1 MLYQQIKTL
10 ATPTYNV
17 KQQVAAFT
25 FSVNSA
31 ADLSFASL
39 ADMQAYVTKI
49 SNVNL
54 ADTVIQG
61 MLGSD
66 WTPVWG
72 PVVWINPAQQGTSL
86 TADNT
91 MACYYSPSQ
100 NLFVIAIAGTNPTSM
115 FDWEKEDFDIS
126 SMVAWN
132 TISPGSGSSSTS
144 GYISTGSSNGMN
156 ILLGMTAGG
165 TSLLNALQSYIQ
177 TNKITGST
185 IAIGGHSL
193 GGALAPCLGLYLFD
207 NLATLQ
213 LTGQNIAVY
222 AYAGPTPGEQVF
234 AKYYNGRI
242 NGTTFAYS
250 SQFNTIDVVPMGSV
264 LADLATIP
272 NIYGSNISFGDTP
285 VNTFT
290 GIIATG
296 LQLASLEGG
305 FSSGA
310 PYTQVSTNLT
320 SFTGAFNS
328 DVYTNCSSKV
338 AALLADTKY
347 LGVSSTYLSELGGF
361 VSFLYQAAAQHGPA
375 YCGGTIS
382 LPLPEFSN
390 LKNIWTSQPVTG
402 ALAIDDF
409 TVEYQSNLANNP
421 PQNATFESGVARAIK
436 HFTGIDLTNLQ
447 HVNKLDAVNQTGQQA
462 SQER

>member
-1 MLYQQIKTL
+1 M
-10 ATPTYNV
+10 ATPTYTFE
-17 KQQVAAFT
+17 QQVAAFT
-25 FSVNSA
+25 FSVDSA

-39 ADMQAYVTKI
+39 ADMQAYVTTI
-49 SNVNL
+49 SKVNL
-54 ADTVIQG
+54 ADNVIQG

-100 NLFVIAIAGTNPTSM
+100 NLFVIPVAGTNPTSM

-144 GYISTGSSNGMN
+144 GYISTGSFDGMN
-156 ILLGMTAGG
+156 ILLGMTADG

-207 NLATLQ
+207 NLTTLQ

-222 AYAGPTPGEQVF
+222 AYAGPTPGDQVF
-234 AKYYNGRI
+234 AKYYDGRI

-250 SQFNTIDVVPMGSV
+250 SQYNTIDVVPMGSV

-272 NIYGSNISFGDTP
+272 TIYGSNIPFGDNP
-285 VNTFT
+285 ANTFT
-290 GIIATG
+290 GVIATG
-296 LQLASLEGG
+296 MQLASLAG
-305 FSSGA
+305 STTSGA

-328 DVYTNCSSKV
+328 DVYKNCSSKV
-338 AALLADTKY
+338 AALLAETEFF
-347 LGVSSTYLSELGGF
+347 GVSKMYMPELGGF
-361 VSFLYQAAAQHGPA
+361 ISFLYQAVAQHGPA
-375 YCGGTIS
+375 YCGGTLS
-382 LPLPEFSN
+382 LPLPELGN
-390 LKNIWTSQPVTG
+390 MKNTWTSQPVTG

-409 TVEYQSNLANNP
+409 TVEYQSNLAKNP
-421 PQNATFESGVARAIK
+421 PKNATFESGVARTIK
-436 HFTGIDLTNLQ
+436 NFTGIDLTNLQ
-447 HVNKLDAVNQTGQQA
+447 HLNKLGAVNQTEQQA
-462 SQER
+462 FKEH

>member
-1 MLYQQIKTL
+1 M
-10 ATPTYNV
+10 ATPTYAV

-39 ADMQAYVTKI
+39 ADMQDYVTKI

-54 ADTVIQG
+54 ADAVIQG

-86 TADNT
+86 TPDNT

-132 TISPGSGSSSTS
+132 TISPVSGSSSTS
-144 GYISTGSSNGMN
+144 GYISTGSCNGMN

-165 TSLLNALQSYIQ
+165 TSLLNALQSYVQ
-177 TNKITGST
+177 TNNITDST

-213 LTGQNIAVY
+213 LTGQKIAVY
-222 AYAGPTPGEQVF
+222 AYAGPTPGDKVF
-234 AKYYNGRI
+234 ATYYDGRI

-250 SQFNTIDVVPMGSV
+250 SQYNTIDVVPMGSV

-290 GIIATG
+290 GVIATG
-296 LQLASLEGG
+296 MQLASLAGK

-328 DVYTNCSSKV
+328 DVYSHCSNV
-338 AALLADTKY
+338 LAGLLKFSEIE
-347 LGVSSTYLSELGGF
+347 GVSKTYMSELGGF
-361 VSFLYQAAAQHGPA
+361 INFLYQAAAQHGPA

-382 LPLPEFSN
+382 LPLPEPGN
-390 LKNIWTSQPVTG
+390 MNKIWTSQQVTG

-421 PQNATFESGVARAIK
+421 AQNATFDSGVARTIK

-447 HVNKLDAVNQTGQQA
+447 HLNKLDAVNQTGQQA
-462 SQER
+462 FQEQ

>member
-1 MLYQQIKTL
+1 M
-10 ATPTYNV
+10 ATPTYPIE
-17 KQQVAAFT
+17 QQVAAFT
-25 FSVNSA
+25 FSVDSA

-39 ADMQAYVTKI
+39 ADMQDYVTKI

-100 NLFVIAIAGTNPTSM
+100 NLFVIPVAGTNPTSM
-115 FDWEKEDFDIS
+115 FDWEREDFDIS

-132 TISPGSGSSSTS
+132 TISPGSGSSS
-144 GYISTGSSNGMN
+144 GYISTGSSDGMN

-165 TSLLNALQSYIQ
+165 TSLLKALQNYIQ
-177 TNKITGST
+177 TKNITGAT

-222 AYAGPTPGEQVF
+222 AYAGPTPGDTVF

-242 NGTTFAYS
+242 NGGTFTYS
-250 SQFNTIDVVPMGSV
+250 SQYNTIDVVPMGSV

-272 NIYGSNISFGDTP
+272 DIYGSNISFGDNP

-296 LQLASLEGG
+296 MQLASLAGSMTGG
-305 FSSGA
+305 V
-310 PYTQVSTNLT
+310 YTQVSTNRT
-320 SFTGAFNS
+320 SFTAAFNS
-328 DVYTNCSSKV
+328 DVYNNCSSKV
-338 AALLADTKY
+338 AASLADTKY
-347 LGVSSTYLSELGGF
+347 LGVSKTYLPELGGF
-361 VSFLYQAAAQHGPA
+361 ISFLYQAVAQHGPA
-375 YCGGTIS
+375 YCGGTLS
-382 LPLPEFSN
+382 LPLPK
-390 LKNIWTSQPVTG
+390 LGDMKNIWTSQPVTG
-402 ALAIDDF
+402 ALGIDDF
-409 TVEYQSNLANNP
+409 TVEFQSNLAKNP
-421 PQNATFESGVARAIK
+421 PQIAAFESGVARTIK
-436 HFTGIDLTNLQ
+436 NFTGIDLTNLR
-447 HVNKLDAVNQTGQQA
+447 HLNKLDAVNKTGP
-462 SQER
+462 